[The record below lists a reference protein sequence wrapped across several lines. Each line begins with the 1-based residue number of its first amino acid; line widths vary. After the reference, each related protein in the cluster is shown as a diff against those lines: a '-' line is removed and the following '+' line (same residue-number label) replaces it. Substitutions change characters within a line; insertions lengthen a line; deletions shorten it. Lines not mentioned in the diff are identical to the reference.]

1 MSSKKNGF
9 MLYKSQWEAICDLN
23 DKTLGQLIRAIFE
36 YQIDEKE
43 PEKFD
48 IIYRDFKHFKA
59 QFLID
64 NAKYQLVAEKNA
76 ENGKAGGRPKKP
88 SDGSGLDNNRKN
100 PVGFEKANE
109 PKKADNDNDNDNDL
123 IITPTPSSPDGKEA
137 SESKKTRAGKKSK
150 VQTTLE
156 QAIDFYKTQSAG
168 AVLLAP
174 AAAESYKLLAYEIC
188 GKKTLDCPEG
198 MVKTIMR
205 LPEQLH
211 FDQYQN
217 LCKIM
222 GGHDTVRSIL
232 LEMHNNYEQ
241 YLTKRHSINLVAQ
254 DWYKNRQKKQVN
266 SPRPVTGA
274 TISAPKEVIQ

>member
-1 MSSKKNGF
+1 MASKKNAF
-9 MLYKSQWEAICDLN
+9 LLYKDQWEAISDLN

-36 YQIDEKE
+36 YQIEGKE
-43 PEKFD
+43 PEKHD
-48 IIYRDFKHFKA
+48 IIYRDFRYFKTHF
-59 QFLID
+59 D
-64 NAKYQLVAEKNA
+64 RDDAKYQLIVEKKKVAGA
-76 ENGKAGGRPKKP
+76 EGGKQ
-88 SDGSGLDNNRKN
+88 
-100 PVGFEKANE
+100 KAAKLADASISYKSKHNLANV
-109 PKKADNDNDNDNDL
+109 ADNDNDNDNDL

-137 SESKKTRAGKKSK
+137 SESKKPRAGKKSK

-174 AAAESYKLLAYEIC
+174 AAAESYKQLAYEIC

-222 GGHDTVRSIL
+222 GGHDVLRSIL

-266 SPRPVTGA
+266 SPRPVTGS